1 MVDGSIKI
9 LIVEDEHIVA
19 LDLKRR
25 LTKLGY
31 QVTGMAANG
40 DKALALINQE
50 LPNIV
55 LMDIH
60 IQGSIDGIEV
70 AAILQKNYNI
80 PVIT

>member
-70 AAILQKNYNI
+70 AAILQKN
-80 PVIT
+80 